1 MLKLFKYISRLVLF
15 QNNLR
20 IKLQSDA
27 YKHMIKP
34 MLLKK
39 ILLNITHI
47 DIKFLIINIINY
59 QLDVDMQKILLNQSI
74 EYLLTNIDD

>member
-27 YKHMIKP
+27 YKRMIKP